1 MPSLAAQ
8 AREARNGIHPTKDE
22 LIKTVVA
29 LLDHLTLDEITS
41 EKVLEISGISRGS
54 LYHHF
59 QDFAELLEL
68 AQVRRFSNY
77 VNLSIEILTEIFG
90 SVSTRDEL
98 LARLAEISKSFQSPE
113 QADSRIE
120 RLTAISKVMHNPRMA
135 AALGLEQERLTET
148 IADLYRDLQRRN
160 LANQALAPRTAAV
173 LFQAYTLGRTVDD
186 FTVSRM
192 DQENWLYAVSLIVE
206 NIFFPVSE

>member
-1 MPSLAAQ
+1 
-8 AREARNGIHPTKDE
+8 
-22 LIKTVVA
+22 
-29 LLDHLTLDEITS
+29 
-41 EKVLEISGISRGS
+41 

-77 VNLSIEILTEIFG
+77 VNKSIEMLTDLFNSIN
-90 SVSTRDEL
+90 SRVEL
-98 LARLAEISKSFQSPE
+98 LARLRQVSETFQARE
-113 QADSRIE
+113 LADTRIE
-120 RLTAISKVMHNPRMA
+120 RITAISKVRHNPRMA
-135 AALGLEQERLTET
+135 AALGIEQERLTES
-148 IADLYRDLQRRN
+148 IADLFHDLQLRN
-160 LANQALAPRTAAV
+160 LGNPALAPRTAAV

-206 NIFFPVSE
+206 HIFFPLN

>member
-1 MPSLAAQ
+1 MASLTAQ

-22 LIKTVVA
+22 LIKTVVV

-77 VNLSIEILTEIFG
+77 VNNSIAILTEVFEAVG
-90 SVSTRDEL
+90 NREEL
-98 LARLAEISKSFQSPE
+98 ISKLTEVAKIFQAPNL
-113 QADSRIE
+113 ADSRIE

-135 AALGLEQERLTET
+135 AALGNEQERLTET
-148 IADLYRDLQRRN
+148 IADLYRDL
-160 LANQALAPRTAAV
+160 LARGIGNPALHPRTAAV
-173 LFQAYTLGRTVDD
+173 LFQAYSLGRAVDD
-186 FTVSRM
+186 FTVTHI
-192 DQENWLYAVSLIVE
+192 DQENWLYAVSLTVE
-206 NIFFPVSE
+206 HIFFPAQ

>member
-1 MPSLAAQ
+1 MTSLATAT
-8 AREARNGIHPTKDE
+8 REARNGIHPTKDE

-77 VNLSIEILTEIFG
+77 VNRSIEALTQIFS
-90 SVSTRDEL
+90 SVETRDQL
-98 LARLAEISKSFQSPE
+98 LSNLANNTMNFQSPD

-135 AALGLEQERLTET
+135 AALGREQERLTES
-148 IADLYRDLQRRN
+148 IADLYHDLQLRKLGN
-160 LANQALAPRTAAV
+160 PALAPRTAAV

-186 FTVSRM
+186 FTVSRI
-192 DQENWLYAVSLIVE
+192 DQENWLYAVSLIIE
-206 NIFFPVSE
+206 NVFFPVN